1 MRAPATIVLA
11 LLGVHVAL
19 GALRV
24 PTVVVGRRCADVAKF
39 TERGAVRFHLDTE
52 HRHCAEAVEWLLAN
66 VPETGIVLYRG
77 DSKGAVEFVPALVAP
92 RLLVRD
98 AECPANVDTWNGHSL
113 ARRAAADGGRV
124 LVLIANGDEL
134 RIEDR

>member
-1 MRAPATIVLA
+1 MRAPANLAVVLLCA
-11 LLGVHVAL
+11 HVVL

-24 PTVVVGRRCADVAKF
+24 PTVVVGRRCADVANI
-39 TERGAVRFHLDTE
+39 TERGAVRFHLDDDG
-52 HRHCAEAVEWLLAN
+52 RRGAEAVEWLLAN
-66 VPETGIVLYRG
+66 VPDHAVVLYRG

-98 AECPANVDTWNGHSL
+98 AECAADVDTWHGRPL
-113 ARRAAADGGRV
+113 ARRAATDGGRV
-124 LVLIANGDEL
+124 VVLIAAGNEL